1 MLSYPRVRRFARSLN
16 ITIVDKLSSST
27 LSGVLHIEQGAV
39 RVEVNPNISDE
50 DKAVTILNALNVLL
64 PGHGDR
70 AVSAEWGEGMLYCRF
85 PDTPGCVLVSPRAHA
100 RRASKRNRT

>member
-1 MLSYPRVRRFARSLN
+1 MLSYTRVKRFARALR

-50 DKAVTILNALNVLL
+50 DKAVTVLNALNVLL

-70 AVSAEWGEGMLYCRF
+70 AVRAELGEGMLFCRF
-85 PDTPGCVLVSPRAHA
+85 PDTPGCVLGVLKAA
-100 RRASKRNRT
+100 

>member
-27 LSGVLHIEQGAV
+27 LSGVLHIEQGNN
-39 RVEVNPNISDE
+39 RIEVNSNISDE
-50 DKAVTILNALNVLL
+50 DKAVTVLNALNVLL

-70 AVSAEWGEGMLYCRF
+70 AVRAELGEGMLYCRF
-85 PDTPGCVLVSPRAHA
+85 PDTPGCVLGVLRAA
-100 RRASKRNRT
+100 